1 MIRFHHWLVAA
12 LLFLC
17 TPALAAERT
26 LMVFGDSHSAAYNL
40 DIDQGWVHLLAHRME
55 ETHLPWRVV
64 NASVTGETTSG
75 GLSRIPEDL
84 RRHKPAI
91 VVIELGANDALRGQ
105 PVAGMRRN
113 LEEMVRL
120 VKQARAEPVL
130 VGMMIPPNYGIDYA
144 AQFHGMYA
152 SLAKKTGAALVPFL
166 LAGIA
171 DQPEL
176 FQADQLHPIA
186 QAQPRIADNVWSALE
201 PLLKKKAK

>member
-1 MIRFHHWLVAA
+1 
-12 LLFLC
+12 
-17 TPALAAERT
+17 
-26 LMVFGDSHSAAYNL
+26 
-40 DIDQGWVHLLAHRME
+40 
-55 ETHLPWRVV
+55 
-64 NASVTGETTSG
+64 
-75 GLSRIPEDL
+75 
-84 RRHKPAI
+84 
-91 VVIELGANDALRGQ
+91 
-105 PVAGMRRN
+105 MRRN

-186 QAQPRIADNVWSALE
+186 QAQPVPVRRTCESFAFRSS
-201 PLLKKKAK
+201 KRQKAAGP